1 MKTTTILFL
10 TALLILLAGVGTLA
24 FASST
29 LIDWDVVAGGGGTHG
44 NGLVEI
50 SDTVGQPAIGLA
62 QAGDVAIG
70 SGFWYGMESAP
81 TSTATPPPTATP
93 TTPPNPT
100 DTPTPTST
108 LTPTRTPNPIDT
120 VVPPKHGLYLP
131 LVRR

>member
-1 MKTTTILFL
+1 MNKRVFFL
-10 TALLILLAGVGTLA
+10 ALVGMLLLGGAVLA
-24 FASST
+24 LSPP

-50 SDTVGQPAIGLA
+50 SDTVGQPVIGLA

-70 SGFWYGMESAP
+70 SGFWYGMEGAP
-81 TSTATPPPTATP
+81 TSTATPPPTSTP

-100 DTPTPTST
+100 DTPTPTFSP
-108 LTPTRTPNPIDT
+108 TPTTTPNPTDT